1 MALKTEKTRS
11 ENTSRIELVNSLFNC
26 LDQEI
31 EIYESILKTVI
42 RKQQL
47 FINNQELEFEELLEE
62 LDNLT
67 EKAKK
72 SDSKRLEIFKKLGLE
87 NKSISWIENH
97 INKIR
102 DTDTGIPG
110 APPLSSNQGTKID
123 FLLKEIPA
131 TVNNKNIEAAG
142 SQECAKTID
151 SDPGFKNIPVNSF
164 ETIVKKT
171 KKIKDLILAVSEINN
186 SNVFLIDQG
195 RKNVK
200 AYFDML
206 FKESA
211 SSTYNNT
218 GVIKDIKYKNVL
230 IDEML

>member
-47 FINNQELEFEELLEE
+47 FIDNQELEFEELLKE

-67 EKAKK
+67 EKVKK

-102 DTDTGIPG
+102 DTDAGIQG
-110 APPLSSNQGTKID
+110 APPPSSKQGTEFD

-131 TVNNKNIEAAG
+131 TVNNNIEAEG
-142 SQECAKTID
+142 SREGAKTID
-151 SDPGFKNIPVNSF
+151 LDPGFKNIPVNSF

-171 KKIKDLILAVSEINN
+171 KKIKELILAVSEINN